1 MASTKLYQA
10 MYEHKVFANEDLREV
25 YGQGKRPPSLQSELQ
40 YNRRRGY
47 IGRIRTGLYY
57 ILPFGE
63 DPKTYVVDRF
73 LVGHKV
79 APDAIIGYHSALEL
93 LGAAYTP
100 FNTVYVLSK
109 SRRAPF
115 TFQGMTYRQVYP
127 PTRLITAKAEAFGV
141 EKLERSGVKIAV
153 TGKERTVVDCVDR
166 LAYTGGLEEL
176 FRSVELLPYL
186 DLEKLAAYLDLL
198 AKGVLYAEVGFLLD
212 GFAKKFDFTDPYR
225 RRFARHLPKVVY
237 YFGGQQGQCRYVKA
251 WNLMVPMDLAQKLEI
266 H

>member
-10 MYEHKVFANEDLREV
+10 MYDQKVFTLEDVREV
-25 YGQGKRPPSLQSELQ
+25 YGREKPVTSLQSEIRHNQ
-40 YNRRRGY
+40 RRGY
-47 IGRIRTGLYY
+47 IGRIRAGLYY
-57 ILPFGE
+57 IVPFGE

-73 LVGHKV
+73 LIGHKLT
-79 APDAIIGYHSALEL
+79 PDALIGYHSALEL

-100 FNTVYVLSK
+100 FNTVYILSK
-109 SRRAPF
+109 SRLAPF
-115 TFQGMTYRQVYP
+115 TFQGVTYRQVYP
-127 PTRLITAKAEAFGV
+127 PKRLIRTKEEAFGV
-141 EKLERSGVKIAV
+141 EKVERYGVKITV

-166 LAYTGGLEEL
+166 LEYTGGLEEL

-186 DLEKLAAYLDLL
+186 DLEKILAYLELL
-198 AKGVLYAEVGFLLD
+198 AKGILYAEVGFLLD
-212 GFAKKFDFTDPYR
+212 CFAKKFDFTDPYR
-225 RRFARHLPKVVY
+225 RRFAKHLPKVVY